1 MAYFALA
8 NKAKSPMGAGFRLP
22 LARKPLRCGYLL

>member
-8 NKAKSPMGAGFRLP
+8 NKAKSPMGAPQSEHGLGF
-22 LARKPLRCGYLL
+22 LLIFGRS